1 LTGASLSQATY
12 QVAENDLEFMVL
24 DKMDIPQEFRGY
36 QVVREGVLSN
46 EMMAEHGF
54 AGSTAAR
61 FRTAG
66 RINGYMRELGATSDM
81 PIFDGFNFVGATVAH
96 LFDTP
101 ESVSGWMHDVFIK
114 DFESNVGE
122 NVGDDHQLIS
132 VERLEPAGL
141 FDEAVA
147 LKVLQGGTM
156 GLMSS
161 TVVDF
166 RVGRILGVAFVGA
179 VGDHQRLDL
188 ANQLANAL
196 EKRIV
201 RVVLG
206 AI

>member
-12 QVAENDLEFMVL
+12 QVSENDLEFMVL
-24 DKMDIPQEFRGY
+24 DKVDIPPEFQGY
-36 QVVREGVLSN
+36 QIVREGVLSN

-61 FRTAG
+61 FREAG
-66 RINGYMRELGATSDM
+66 RINGYMREFGATSNM

-122 NVGDDHQLIS
+122 SVGDDHQLIS
-132 VERLEPAGL
+132 VERLGPSGL

-147 LKVLQGGTM
+147 LNVLQGGSM
-156 GLMSS
+156 GVMSS

-188 ANQLANAL
+188 ANQLAQAL